1 MEFVDAEKSVNH
13 KIISGICFIIVMG
26 VALKITTNLSKGS
39 LNWNCENPI
48 LGSYLYLLLG
58 FVTMYFFG
66 AIIAENRYDTNMVP
80 FFASIIMVFVF
91 TFLVITMPPQNFGS
105 KHLLWFAY
113 LFCLTMVISPSRLQS
128 NKVIKT
134 LIISVG
140 IFLTLSVFANLFK
153 DFVPMSWER
162 QLIYALIG
170 LIIVS
175 IISAVF
181 YSNSKM
187 IFTYI
192 SIISLIVFGLFI
204 LIDTRKLELIDCNN
218 PDYINNTLNL
228 LLDSVNIFLNVYSLN
243 NN

>member
-1 MEFVDAEKSVNH
+1 MQ
-13 KIISGICFIIVMG
+13 
-26 VALKITTNLSKGS
+26 
-39 LNWNCENPI
+39 
-48 LGSYLYLLLG
+48 LG
-58 FVTMYFFG
+58 
-66 AIIAENRYDTNMVP
+66 
-80 FFASIIMVFVF
+80 
-91 TFLVITMPPQNFGS
+91 Q
-105 KHLLWFAY
+105 
-113 LFCLTMVISPSRLQS
+113 QS